1 MLNKLSEEQGI
12 LRQTMLFT
20 GLEVCAHN
28 INRKQKELRLFEF
41 GKTYSIPEGTPEST
55 VDKAFKETEYLALYL
70 TGPFETENWVNQSR
84 SIQYHDL
91 AQHVSHI
98 IEKCNLKK
106 IKQSQTEVPFF
117 EYGMDL
123 SRGNVQVGRLGKVKA
138 KIGRELGLKQEVYYA
153 ELLVEALFQSA
164 FPTITMKETP
174 KFPEVRRD
182 LSLVIDANV
191 KFDDIQALINATEK
205 RLIREVV
212 VFDVYMGDN
221 IPKGKKAYALGFT
234 LLDEQRT
241 LTDEEIDKVMN
252 RLINSFEQKLG
263 AIIRK

>member
-1 MLNKLSEEQGI
+1 
-12 LRQTMLFT
+12 
-20 GLEVCAHN
+20 
-28 INRKQKELRLFEF
+28 
-41 GKTYSIPEGTPEST
+41 
-55 VDKAFKETEYLALYL
+55 
-70 TGPFETENWVNQSR
+70 
-84 SIQYHDL
+84 
-91 AQHVSHI
+91 
-98 IEKCNLKK
+98 
-106 IKQSQTEVPFF
+106 
-117 EYGMDL
+117 
-123 SRGNVQVGRLGKVKA
+123 
-138 KIGRELGLKQEVYYA
+138 
-153 ELLVEALFQSA
+153 
-164 FPTITMKETP
+164 MKETP

-182 LSLVIDANV
+182 LSLVIDANI